1 MKQIIAAGNLTK
13 DAAQR
18 RTQSG
23 DPVTSFS
30 VAVNDP
36 RTKDTTFF
44 DCSLWGVRGDK
55 VAPYL
60 TKGTKVTVIGD
71 LGRREHEGR
80 TYLTINVSELT
91 LMGGGAER
99 QQARQPDD
107 GDSYGNRPAN
117 FSDDIPFMMEW
128 R

>member
-1 MKQIIAAGNLTK
+1 MKQVIAAGNITK
-13 DAAQR
+13 DATQR
-18 RTQSG
+18 RTQGG
-23 DPVTSFS
+23 DPVTGFS

-36 RTKDTTFF
+36 RTKDTMFF

-80 TYLTINVSELT
+80 TYLTINVQELT

-99 QQARQPDD
+99 QQSRQADD
-107 GDSYGNRPAN
+107 GDSYGNTPAD
-117 FSDDIPFMMEW
+117 FDTIPF
-128 R
+128 